1 VPIHTQVPERFEAF
15 FGRTHMLQDGQW
27 WTVERGYYEEIDFSP
42 EEEIRLKHA
51 WAKLQKEFAKE
62 DAAKRRL
69 LP

>member
-1 VPIHTQVPERFEAF
+1 
-15 FGRTHMLQDGQW
+15 MLQDGQW